1 MGWLILKVVWKV
13 QAMTTILEYRILETL
28 LTAPGAILYR
38 GEIIQSQTPVLL
50 KICQAQYPTQR
61 DLNEY
66 TYEYEITRKLVDD
79 RHITGVLKPY
89 KLEHQN
95 NTLILVFE
103 DFPGEFIKITP
114 IASTESL
121 IGFLNLAV
129 KITELLGEIH
139 QGNVIHKDIKPGN
152 ILVNPH
158 NGEVKLTGFSI
169 ASLLPQENQ
178 TIINPTALEGTLAYI
193 APEQTGRMNRAIDYR
208 ADFYALGCLFY
219 QMVTGQLPFLAE
231 DPMELIHAHIARQPI
246 PPHQLN
252 RHLPTTVS
260 AIILKLLAKTAED
273 RYQSAFGLKADL
285 EFCLQQLQTQ
295 SLEIQPLPEPFIP
308 GQQDVSNKFKLSQR
322 LYGRKQD
329 VTDLVAV
336 FDRVSQGTAQVVLVT
351 GYSGI
356 GKSALVNEIHK
367 PIVQRGGYFIS
378 GKFDQLQ
385 RSIPYFSIIQAFEEL
400 IRQLLTEPEE
410 RIQTWRKKLLQALG
424 NNGQVIVDVIPPL
437 ELIIGKQ
444 NPVMELG
451 PTESQNRFN
460 LVFQNFIR
468 VFAQPEHPLVIFLDD
483 LQWIDSASLNLLN
496 LLITAE
502 DSQNILWIGAY
513 RDNEVD
519 QAHPLMLKLNEWRS
533 RDISIHKIHVQPLQL
548 HHIQHLIADTLSRPP
563 EQVHAFAELVLKK
576 TGGNPFFVNQFLKSL
591 YQENLLQFNGEVGQW
606 QWNLAEIQ
614 SAGFTDNVVELMA
627 GKIQKLPAKTQ
638 NALKLAACI
647 GNEFTLSV
655 LSTVYETSL
664 EQTAAD
670 LWDAV
675 REELIVPIGD
685 GYKYLEKNL
694 ASRSEVSPISYRFL
708 HDRIQQAAYTLIPTE
723 QLPEVHLKIGRLLL
737 NSNVDK
743 FDTYQFDI
751 VSHLNLGRELITS
764 PQEKHQLVQANLLAG
779 KKAKD
784 AIAYEVAVAYLRTGV
799 ELLPSHSWKEQY
811 QLSFE
816 LYRELA
822 ECEYLCGNFETADR
836 LFELT
841 SSNAGSDLE
850 RANIYSLQ
858 IVLYTTL
865 GKFQEVLQLGQKGL
879 RMLGLNLPFQDKKQI
894 RAATFWQVAKIKLR
908 LTRISIPEILH
919 LPTMTDAYQLAKI
932 NLMAQVIPALYYTN
946 MDLGNLFYLRM
957 ADLSLANGNTATS
970 SMGYLGL
977 GRFWGE
983 ALGDSSSRYEFGKL
997 ALDLIEKF
1005 NVLQLKCNATFLFGG
1020 FINHWKNHARSN
1032 VEYLKSA
1039 YQAGIESGNFI
1050 WACYANNVMTMSM
1063 IIVGETL
1070 EKVLES
1076 VQTSLIF
1083 ANRSGE
1089 QFTPTC
1095 LLSSRQY
1102 IYCLQGLTPD
1112 PLSFSD
1118 SSFDATSFIEQL
1130 ESSGLAGVSVNWYY
1144 ILKLQ
1149 VLYLLGDYSQALTV
1163 AAKAEAS
1170 LGYTQGLMNNV
1181 EYTFYHSLTLA
1192 ALYPTAPPAEQQR
1205 YLRTLRQHQNTL
1217 KRWTKDC
1224 PDNFQPKYCLVS
1236 AEIARLCQ
1244 QEQKA
1249 AELYE
1254 QAIQS
1259 ARTNLYGQI
1268 EAIANELAAR
1278 FYKARGYEAIAK
1290 TYLLEA
1296 CHCYQTWGAGT
1307 KVTALESE
1315 FATLLFRGS
1324 GWESGPLPAQSASG
1338 LAAIQDPR
1346 SLDLNTVLK
1355 ASQAV
1360 SGEIILE
1367 NLLNRLIAIVIE
1379 NAGAEKGCL
1388 ILNQNGTWVVGAE
1401 GTSTSNAATVLQSIP
1416 LKDSQA
1422 LPRSIINYVER
1433 TLSDVVL
1440 PHAAEEGLFTADP
1453 YVVAHRLKSVLC
1465 SPILNQGELIGMIY
1479 LENNLATNTFTP
1491 DRLEVLRILGAQAGI
1506 SLKNALLYQ
1515 TVEQKVAERTIQLEA
1530 ASNEISALNER
1541 LEAENLRLSAELN
1554 VAHQLQQMILPEDD
1568 ELQGIPGL
1576 QIAGFMTPADE
1587 VGGDYYDVIHH
1598 QGRVKIG
1605 IGDVTGHGLESG
1617 ILMLMIQTAIRTLS
1631 NNNETNP
1638 VKFLNTLNRTI
1649 FQNAKRM
1656 KCEKILS
1663 LAMLDYEQN
1672 CLRISGQHEEVLVVR
1687 AGASIE
1693 QINTTNLG
1701 FPLGLIEDITDLVN
1715 QIEIQLNPGDGVVLY
1730 TDGISEAVNEAKQAY
1745 GLERFCQVI
1754 LQNWQL
1760 SPQEIHRAVIADV
1773 RQHIGNSK
1781 IHDDIT
1787 VLILKSD
1794 EPSV

>member
-1 MGWLILKVVWKV
+1 
-13 QAMTTILEYRILETL
+13 MTTILEYRILETL
-28 LTAPGAILYR
+28 LTIPGAIICR
-38 GEIIQSQTPVLL
+38 GETIQTQTPVLL
-50 KICQAQYPTQR
+50 KICQAPYPTQR
-61 DLNEY
+61 DLNDY
-66 TYEYEITRKLVDD
+66 TYEYETTRKLVEDL
-79 RHITGVLKPY
+79 HITGILKPY
-89 KLEHQN
+89 RLEYQN
-95 NTLILVFE
+95 NILILVFE
-103 DFPGEFIKITP
+103 DFPGEFIKKTP

-121 IGFLNLAV
+121 VCFLNLAV

-139 QGNVIHKDIKPGN
+139 QCNVIHKDIKPGN

-158 NGEVKLTGFSI
+158 TGEVKLTGFNI

-178 TIINPTALEGTLAYI
+178 AIINPTALEGTLSYI

-219 QMVTGQLPFLAE
+219 QMVTGRLPFQAE

-246 PPHQLN
+246 PPDQIN
-252 RHLPTTVS
+252 CHLPTAVS

-285 EFCLQQLQTQ
+285 EFCLQQLQRQ
-295 SLEIQPLPEPFIP
+295 APEIQPLNEPFIP
-308 GQQDVSNKFKLSQR
+308 GQQDVSNKFKLSKR
-322 LYGRKQD
+322 LYGREHD
-329 VTDLVAV
+329 VAELVAV
-336 FDRVSQGTAQVVLVT
+336 FDRVSQGAAQVMLVT

-356 GKSALVNEIHK
+356 GKSALVYEIHK
-367 PIVQRGGYFIS
+367 PIVRQGGYFIS

-385 RSIPYFSIIQAFEEL
+385 RSIPYFSVIQAFEEL

-424 NNGQVIVDVIPPL
+424 NNGQVIADVIPPL
-437 ELIIGKQ
+437 ELIIGRQ
-444 NPVMELG
+444 NPVVDLG

-502 DSQNILWIGAY
+502 DSQHILWIGAY

-519 QAHPLMLKLNEWRS
+519 QTHPLLLKLNEWRS
-533 RDISIHKIHVQPLQL
+533 RDVSIHKIHVQPLQL
-548 HHIQHLIADTLSRPP
+548 HHIQHLIADTLSRPQG
-563 EQVHAFAELVLKK
+563 QVHTFAELVLKK
-576 TGGNPFFVNQFLKSL
+576 TGGNPFFINQFLKSL
-591 YQENLLQFNGEVGQW
+591 YQENLLRFNGEAGQW

-627 GKIQKLPAKTQ
+627 GKIQKLSAKTQ
-638 NALKLAACI
+638 NALELAACI

-664 EQTAAD
+664 EEMVAD

-675 REELIVPIGD
+675 REELIMPTGD

-694 ASRSEVSPISYRFL
+694 GSRSEMLSISYRFL
-708 HDRIQQAAYTLIPTE
+708 HDRIQQAAYSLIPVE
-723 QLPEVHLKIGRLLL
+723 QRQEVHLKIGRLLL
-737 NSNVDK
+737 NSSLDK
-743 FDTYQFDI
+743 FDTHQFDI
-751 VSHLNLGRELITS
+751 VNHLNLGRELITS
-764 PQEKHQLVQANLLAG
+764 SQEKHQLAQANLLAG
-779 KKAKD
+779 QKAKD
-784 AIAYEVAVAYLRTGV
+784 AIAYEVALAYLRTGV
-799 ELLPSHSWKEQY
+799 ELLSPHSWKEQY

-816 LYRELA
+816 LYRELS

-841 SSNAGSDLE
+841 SRNAGSDVE
-850 RANIYSLQ
+850 KAAIYSLQ

-865 GKFQEVLQLGQKGL
+865 GKFKEVLQLAQEGL
-879 RMLGLNLPFQDKKQI
+879 RILGLNLPFQDKKQI
-894 RAATFWQVAKIKLR
+894 RVATVLQVAKIKLR
-908 LTRISIPEILH
+908 LTRVTIPEILH
-919 LPTMTDAYQLAKI
+919 LPTMTDARQLAKI

-946 MDLGNLFYLRM
+946 MDLANLFYLKM
-957 ADLSLANGNTATS
+957 ADLSLASGNTATS
-970 SMGYLGL
+970 SMGYLGM

-983 ALGDSSSRYEFGKL
+983 ALGDSLSRYEFGKL

-1032 VEYLKSA
+1032 IDYLKTA
-1039 YQAGIESGNFI
+1039 YRAGIESGNFV

-1063 IIVGETL
+1063 IIVGEALGT
-1070 EKVLES
+1070 VLES
-1076 VQTSLIF
+1076 VQTSLLF

-1095 LLSSRQY
+1095 LLSSRQF
-1102 IYCLQGLTPD
+1102 IRCLQGLTTD

-1118 SSFDATSFIEQL
+1118 STFDEINFIEQL

-1163 AAKAEAS
+1163 ATKAEAS

-1192 ALYPTAPPAEQQR
+1192 AVYSTVSPAEQQR
-1205 YLRTLRQHQNTL
+1205 YLRTLRQHQSTL
-1217 KRWTKDC
+1217 KRWAKDC

-1259 ARTNLYGQI
+1259 ARASLYGQT

-1278 FYKARGYEAIAK
+1278 FYKTRGYEAIAK

-1296 CHCYQTWGAGT
+1296 CHCYLTWGAGT
-1307 KVTALESE
+1307 KVAALESE
-1315 FATLLFRGS
+1315 FATLLFREYGRER
-1324 GWESGPLPAQSASG
+1324 GVLPAQSPSG

-1367 NLLNRLIAIVIE
+1367 NLLNRLITIVIE

-1388 ILNQNGTWVVGAE
+1388 ILNRNGTWVIEAE
-1401 GTSTSNAATVLQSIP
+1401 GTATSNGTTVLQSVP

-1422 LPRSIINYVER
+1422 LPQSIVNYVER

-1440 PHAAEEGLFTADP
+1440 PHAAEQGLFTADP
-1453 YVVAHRLKSVLC
+1453 YVIANQLKSVLC

-1479 LENNLATNTFTP
+1479 LENNLATNVFTP
-1491 DRLEVLRILGAQAGI
+1491 DRLEVLRILGSQAAI

-1515 TVEQKVAERTIQLEA
+1515 TVEQKVAERTVQLEA
-1530 ASNEISALNER
+1530 ASTEISALNER
-1541 LEAENLRLSAELN
+1541 LKAENLRMGAELN
-1554 VAHQLQQMILPEDD
+1554 VAHQLQQMILPEEE

-1576 QIAGFMTPADE
+1576 QIAGFMTPAEE
-1587 VGGDYYDVIHH
+1587 VGGDYYDVLHH

-1638 VKFLNTLNRTI
+1638 VKFLNTINRTI
-1649 FQNAKRM
+1649 FENAKRM
-1656 KCEKILS
+1656 KCQKILS
-1663 LAMLDYEQN
+1663 LTMLDYEQN
-1672 CLRISGQHEEVLVVR
+1672 CLRISGQHEDILVVR
-1687 AGASIE
+1687 AGGSVERID
-1693 QINTTNLG
+1693 TTNLG

-1715 QIEIQLNPGDGVVLY
+1715 QIEIELNPGDGVVLY
-1730 TDGISEAVNEAKQAY
+1730 TDGITEAINEAKQPY
-1745 GLERFCQVI
+1745 GLERFCQTI
-1754 LQNWQL
+1754 IQNWQL
-1760 SPQEIHRAVIADV
+1760 SPQEIHQAVIADV
-1773 RQHIGNSK
+1773 RQHIGPSK
-1781 IHDDIT
+1781 IYDDIT